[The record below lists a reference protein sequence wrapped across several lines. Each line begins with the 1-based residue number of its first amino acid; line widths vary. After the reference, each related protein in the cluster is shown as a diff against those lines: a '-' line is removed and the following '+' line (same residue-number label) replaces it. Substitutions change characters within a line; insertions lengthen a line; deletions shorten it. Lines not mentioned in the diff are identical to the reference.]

1 VEFKYLQCSTNN
13 GISHIRMNK
22 PETMNALNQ
31 GFLDELGVAF
41 SEYGRDHNTKV
52 IIISSS
58 HEGYFISGG
67 DIKYISGFP
76 DAVGARDGI
85 LYIQNLFNRIEN
97 LEKPVI
103 AAIGGVCLGGGC
115 ELAMSCHIRIAAENA
130 KFGQPEIKIG
140 LIPGAGGTQRLS
152 RLVGKGMAM
161 EMVLTGDMIAAQQ
174 ALSIGLVNRVVKE
187 DSLMLT
193 AEEIATKIASN
204 APLATRYALE
214 AIRRSNDG
222 MLDDG
227 LTMERDFFA
236 LLCTTADMREGV
248 NAFKEKRRPIFTGR

>member
-1 VEFKYLQCSTNN
+1 MEFEYLQCSTNN

-22 PETMNALNQ
+22 PETMNALDQ
-31 GFLDELGVAF
+31 GLLDELDSAF
-41 SEYGRDHNTKV
+41 SKYGENENTRV

-58 HEGYFISGG
+58 QKGYFISGG
-67 DIKYISGFP
+67 DIKYISEFP
-76 DAVGARDGI
+76 DVVGARDGI
-85 LYIQNLFNRIEN
+85 LHIQDLFNMIED
-97 LEKPVI
+97 LKKPVI
-103 AAIGGVCLGGGC
+103 AAISGVCLGGGC

-152 RLVGKGMAM
+152 RLVGKGIAT
-161 EMVLTGDMIAAQQ
+161 EMVLTGDMIDAQQ
-174 ALSIGLVNRVVKE
+174 ALRIGLVNHVVPA

-193 AEEIATKIASN
+193 AEDIAKKIASN

-214 AIRRSNDG
+214 AISRSG
-222 MLDDG
+222 EGILDDG

-248 NAFKEKRRPIFTGR
+248 KAFKEKRRPRFTGS